1 MQVERARI
9 RVRRERLSSVV
20 NLPYGV
26 GQRRETG
33 GNPA

>member
-9 RVRRERLSSVV
+9 RVRRERLSSVA
-20 NLPYGV
+20 NLPCGG

-33 GNPA
+33 VNPS